1 MPARLTICSG
11 HDLSRMHTLIHSTM
25 MMKWKT
31 YCLAALFAVA
41 FLCAASGQTLQLV
54 LPSRTDTNITQ
65 FNNYHYL
72 YLNTNVNVTARPQL
86 FVFLPGTGGAP
97 SGYTDVLK
105 TAANLGFPA
114 IGLMYDDPNTMN
126 SLCGHSTNANAY
138 QEARLAVINGG
149 TNSFN
154 NGGTI
159 TSISISTADS
169 ITNRLVKL
177 LLYLATNNPSQN
189 WTQYLSASVGLNWPQ
204 IIIAG
209 HSQGAGHAG
218 LIGKTQ
224 PVARSLMFADTDWW
238 TPNGQLPGQ
247 PANWITS
254 PGVTAPEYF
263 FGFVHTNDPLILY
276 PEEIAT
282 WNGYGLPQFGGPLLV
297 ESNPAP
303 YFGSHEFT
311 TGLTPQDGSNYHGAT
326 VVDSATPLEPNG
338 TPVYQ
343 PVWQFMMTGPP
354 ELPQLQINPAVSN
367 QVAVSFGTFTNCIYQ
382 LQTTTNLLSVW
393 LNAGSPIAGDGTT
406 KTNQFGLFNGVEF
419 IRCTVQY

>member
-1 MPARLTICSG
+1 MPALLTICSG
-11 HDLSRMHTLIHSTM
+11 HDFSRLNTLIQSTIIT
-25 MMKWKT
+25 KWKT
-31 YCLAALFAVA
+31 FCLATLFAGA

-54 LPSRTDTNITQ
+54 LPSQTDPNITQ
-65 FNNYHYL
+65 FNNYHYI
-72 YLNTNVNVTARPQL
+72 YLNTNVLARPQL
-86 FVFLPGTGGAP
+86 FVFLPGTGGVP
-97 SGYTDVLK
+97 SGYQDVLK

-114 IGLMYDDPNTMN
+114 IGLMYDDAETMN
-126 SLCGHSTNANAY
+126 SLCSHSTNANAY

-154 NGGTI
+154 DGGTM
-159 TSISISTADS
+159 TSISVSTANS

-177 LLYLATNNPSQN
+177 LLFLAASNPSPN
-189 WTQYLSASVGLNWPQ
+189 WTQYLSASAGLNWPQ

-247 PANWITS
+247 PAIWITS

-263 FGFVHTNDPLILY
+263 FGFVHINDPLILY
-276 PEEIAT
+276 PEELAT
-282 WNGYGLPQFGGPLLV
+282 WTGYGLTQFGGPVLV
-297 ESNPAP
+297 ESNSAP
-303 YFGSHEFT
+303 YLGSHELT
-311 TGLTPQDGSNYHGAT
+311 TGLTPQDGTNYHGAT
-326 VVDSATPLEPNG
+326 VVDSATPLEPND

>member
-1 MPARLTICSG
+1 
-11 HDLSRMHTLIHSTM
+11 
-25 MMKWKT
+25 
-31 YCLAALFAVA
+31 
-41 FLCAASGQTLQLV
+41 
-54 LPSRTDTNITQ
+54 
-65 FNNYHYL
+65 
-72 YLNTNVNVTARPQL
+72 L

-97 SGYTDVLK
+97 SGYQDVLK

-114 IGLMYDDPNTMN
+114 IGLMYDDPETMN

-149 TNSFN
+149 TNSFDD
-154 NGGTI
+154 GGNL
-159 TSISISTADS
+159 TSISISTANS

-177 LLYLATNNPSQN
+177 LLYLATNNPSPN
-189 WTQYLSASVGLNWPQ
+189 WTQYLSASVGLNWPR

-247 PANWITS
+247 PANWITA

-276 PEEIAT
+276 PEELAT
-282 WNGYGLPQFGGPLLV
+282 WTGYGLTQFGGPALV
-297 ESNPAP
+297 EGNAAP
-303 YFGSHEFT
+303 YLGSHEFT
-311 TGLTPQDGSNYHGAT
+311 TGLTPQDGTNFHGAT
-326 VVDSATPLEPNG
+326 VVDAATPLELDG

-343 PVWQFMMTGPP
+343 PVWQFMMTGPA
-354 ELPQLQINPAVSN
+354 ELPQLQINLAASN
-367 QVAVSFGTFTNCIYQ
+367 QVAVRFGTFTNCIYQ
-382 LQTTTNLLSVW
+382 LQTTTNLWSPW
-393 LNAGSPIAGDGTT
+393 LNDGPPVAGDGTT
-406 KTNQFGLFNGVEF
+406 VTNRFNCSDSAVLF
-419 IRCTVQY
+419 RCQVRY